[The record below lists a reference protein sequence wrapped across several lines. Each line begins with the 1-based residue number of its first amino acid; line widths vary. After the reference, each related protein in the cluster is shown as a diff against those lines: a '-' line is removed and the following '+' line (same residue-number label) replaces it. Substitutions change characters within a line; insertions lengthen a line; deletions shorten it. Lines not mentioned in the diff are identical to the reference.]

1 MDYGPIVKAILF
13 ALFGALTAAVS
24 VVTGP
29 TYDNLFVPEMDPSA
43 AYASWQG
50 GNVFAAAA
58 SFSNALLVG
67 LVDPLC
73 VLVIAAVGLLYLVR
87 SAHPTPKLQGLAA
100 KLVMGILVA
109 NLVLPITSGI
119 WQLAAGVYPS
129 FYDYGG
135 GAWRSYTALVGP
147 GAISLSWDNG
157 VLAFVVSWTLF
168 GMVLLLAF
176 LLAFRG
182 AIVAVLLVLLPP
194 LTLLWPI
201 PGAGSLARKVWVL
214 FIEMTFLPCFLVVPL
229 VLAVGSTSVLLTM
242 GLFSVALAMPQILSI
257 SGASLSHAGFPNAS
271 FVVGSSL
278 LRNSEATQGWTSGL
292 LRKGGSSF
300 ARGFRSPSSSRSSG
314 QGAAGAPAGAGAPG
328 GSLAGKAAPAMRAGG
343 ASSSGLALA
352 GPAGLAAWG
361 LQEGLGRLAELLGRR
376 AARSVATSATNSSGG
391 AQGSGEVASPPPRA
405 KADERFGGT
414 PRPEANAPLP
424 SRAARA
430 GNARGRPAPRSAGAR
445 GGRTRSGSSASSAT
459 RPRRTP
465 PSSLRAESEPPVPP
479 PSSEGGPAPAP
490 PNERDPRP

>member
-87 SAHPTPKLQGLAA
+87 SAHPTPKLQGIAA

-135 GAWRSYTALVGP
+135 GAWRSYSALVGP

-194 LTLLWPI
+194 LTLLWPL

-271 FVVGSSL
+271 IVAGSNL
-278 LRNSEATQGWTSGL
+278 LRNSEATQGWSAGL

-300 ARGFRSPSSSRSSG
+300 ARGFRSPSSSGSGG
-314 QGAAGAPAGAGAPG
+314 QGTAGASVGAGAQG
-328 GSLAGKAAPAMRAGG
+328 GALAGKAVPAMRAG

-376 AARSVATSATNSSGG
+376 AGRRMATSATNSSEG
-391 AQGSGEVASPPPRA
+391 AQDAGEVASLPARA
-405 KADERFGGT
+405 KAGERFEGA
-414 PRPEANAPLP
+414 PRAAANAPLP
-424 SRAARA
+424 SSPPRR
-430 GNARGRPAPRSAGAR
+430 GNARERPARRSAGAG
-445 GGRTRSGSSASSAT
+445 GGRSRSGTFAT
-459 RPRRTP
+459 AATPSHAPR
-465 PSSLRAESEPPVPP
+465 PSSFRAGREGPLAP
-479 PSSEGGPAPAP
+479 PSSERGPAQVS
-490 PNERDPRP
+490 PNEGDPRP